1 MNLHRSRAT
10 IRRSSQRLIRFFE
23 PKAMRD
29 ERLQIN
35 DFVLQQS
42 DRSRPR
48 VMVAIDEFEINL
60 EIQVQCTR

>member
-1 MNLHRSRAT
+1 
-10 IRRSSQRLIRFFE
+10 
-23 PKAMRD
+23 MRD
-29 ERLQIN
+29 EWLQIN

-60 EIQVQCTR
+60 EIGKGGMYMLARRRRDREKKKGEM

>member
-1 MNLHRSRAT
+1 
-10 IRRSSQRLIRFFE
+10 
-23 PKAMRD
+23 MRD

-42 DRSRPR
+42 NCSRPR

-60 EIQVQCTR
+60 EIQVQCKR

>member
-1 MNLHRSRAT
+1 
-10 IRRSSQRLIRFFE
+10 
-23 PKAMRD
+23 MRD

-60 EIQVQCTR
+60 EIGKSGIHMLARRRRDREKKKKKGEI